1 VGELRT
7 KHRVSFE
14 KGTVAEKDDYLVDI
28 LVDLGFVTPDQVA
41 AQRTE
46 AQAAGVGVV
55 DLMVANKVI
64 RPADVTQA
72 KAAHFGAEVVNL
84 GEIKIDD
91 DVIAAVPRHIARKY
105 RVVPVFKHDSSITVA
120 LADPSDLDT
129 LDSLRLLLNAE
140 VDLRVASE
148 QDIEAALSKY
158 YGGERGASRA
168 MATDPK
174 LQQTIKEL
182 TEEHVEVTGGAAT
195 DGSVVDADAPLIKL
209 VNTMITEAFRMR
221 ASDIHLEPLP
231 KTFRVR
237 YRIDGVLHE
246 IKPPPK
252 RLQAAIISRLKIQS
266 NMSIS
271 EHRVPQDGR
280 IQTNV
285 GNKLIDLRVSCLPT
299 NHGESIV
306 MRILDKEGL
315 RLGLP
320 ELGFFTD
327 DQQTFER
334 LIGLPDGILLITGPT
349 GSGKTTTLYSCLH
362 FINRP
367 DRKII
372 TVEDPVEY
380 ILAGINQVQVNEAV
394 GLSFATA
401 LRSILRQAPNIIM
414 IGEIRDLETATIAI
428 NASLTGHL
436 VFSTLHTN
444 DAPSAVTRLIDI
456 GVKPFLVA
464 SSTRGLMAQRLVR
477 RVCKQCSSPTMPT
490 EAEMRSLGLDAAS
503 TQGANLLKGKGCPNC
518 NNTGYRGRFG
528 IFEIFVID
536 DEARKL
542 IYEKVPSSVLRARA
556 REMGMRTL
564 REDGVRKVLAG
575 LTTPDEVIKATVG
588 DVD

>member
-1 VGELRT
+1 
-7 KHRVSFE
+7 
-14 KGTVAEKDDYLVDI
+14 VAEKDDYLADI
-28 LVDLGFVTPDQVA
+28 LVDLGFVSPEKVA
-41 AQRTE
+41 ETRRE
-46 AQAAGVGVV
+46 AEAAGVGVV
-55 DLMVANKVI
+55 DLLVANKVV

-72 KAAHFGAEVVNL
+72 KASHFGAEVVNL
-84 GEIKIDD
+84 SELKIAD
-91 DVIAAVPRHIARKY
+91 DVIATIPRHIARKY
-105 RVVPVFKHDSSITVA
+105 RVVPVFKHDNNLTVA

-129 LDSLRLLLNAE
+129 IDSLTHLLRAE
-140 VDLRVASE
+140 IDLRVASE
-148 QDIEAALSKY
+148 ADIESALSRY
-158 YGGERGASRA
+158 YAEKSSV
-168 MATDPK
+168 ATDPR
-174 LQQTIKEL
+174 LKEAIEDL
-182 TEEHVEVTGGAAT
+182 TREHVEVEAAAAADGA
-195 DGSVVDADAPLIKL
+195 VVTADAPLIKL
-209 VNTMITEAFRMR
+209 VNSIIIEAFKMR
-221 ASDIHLEPLP
+221 ASDIHLEPLS
-231 KTFRVR
+231 KTFRMR

-246 IKPPPK
+246 IKAPPK
-252 RLQAAIISRLKIQS
+252 RLQAAVISRLKIQS
-266 NMSIS
+266 DMSIS
-271 EHRVPQDGR
+271 EHRIPQDGR
-280 IQTNV
+280 IQTSV
-285 GNKLIDLRVSCLPT
+285 GGKLIDLRVSCLPT

-334 LIGLPDGILLITGPT
+334 MIGLPDGILLVTGPT

-380 ILAGINQVQVNEAV
+380 LLSGINQVQVNEAV
-394 GLSFATA
+394 GLTFAMA
-401 LRSILRQAPNIIM
+401 LRSILRQAPNVIM

-464 SSTRGLMAQRLVR
+464 SSTRALMAQRLVR
-477 RVCKQCSSPTMPT
+477 KVCRQCASPALPS
-490 EAEMRSLGLDAAS
+490 EAEMRTLGLDAANL
-503 TQGANLLKGKGCPNC
+503 QGASFQKGKGCSNC
-518 NNTGYRGRFG
+518 SNTGYRGRFG

-542 IYEKVPSSVLRARA
+542 IYEKVSSSVLRARA

-564 REDGVRKVLAG
+564 REDGIRKAQAG
-575 LTTPDEVIKATVG
+575 LTTADEVIRATVG

>member
-1 VGELRT
+1 M
-7 KHRVSFE
+7 
-14 KGTVAEKDDYLVDI
+14 AEKDDYLIDI
-28 LVDLGFVTPDQVA
+28 LVDLGFVTPDKVNEL
-41 AQRTE
+41 RKE
-46 AQAAGVGVV
+46 AQESGVGLV
-55 DLMVANKVI
+55 DLMLSNKLI

-84 GEIKIDD
+84 NDIKIED
-91 DVIAAVPRHIARKY
+91 DVIATIPRHIARKY
-105 RVVPVFKHDSSITVA
+105 RVVPVYKHDGTLTVA

-129 LDSLRLLLNAE
+129 IDSLQHLLHMDITLQ
-140 VDLRVASE
+140 VASE
-148 QDIEAALSKY
+148 ADIEAALSRY
-158 YGGERGASRA
+158 YAERGGGGIAS
-168 MATDPK
+168 DPRY
-174 LQQTIKEL
+174 KEAIEDL
-182 TEEHVEVTGGAAT
+182 TREHVEIEQAGAFA
-195 DGSVVDADAPLIKL
+195 DGAEVAADAPLIKL
-209 VNTMITEAFRMR
+209 VNSLIVEAFKLR
-221 ASDIHLEPLP
+221 ASDIHLEPMD
-231 KTFRVR
+231 KKFRVR
-237 YRIDGVLHE
+237 YRIDGMLHE
-246 IKPPPK
+246 MKAPPK
-252 RLQAAIISRLKIQS
+252 RLQAAIVSRLKIQS

-271 EHRVPQDGR
+271 EHRIPQDGR
-280 IQTNV
+280 IQTSV
-285 GNKLIDLRVSCLPT
+285 GAKLIDLRVSCLPT

-334 LIGLPDGILLITGPT
+334 LIGLPDGILLVTGPT

-380 ILAGINQVQVNEAV
+380 ILAGINQVQVNETV
-394 GLSFATA
+394 GLTFSAA
-401 LRSILRQAPNIIM
+401 LRSILRQAPNVIM
-414 IGEIRDLETATIAI
+414 IGEIRDLETASIAI

-464 SSTRGLMAQRLVR
+464 SSTRALMAQRLVR
-477 RVCKQCSSPTMPT
+477 RVCKQCAMPYVPTPD
-490 EAEMRSLGLDAAS
+490 EMRQLSLDAS
-503 TQGANLLKGKGCPNC
+503 NTQGATFMRGKGCGNC
-518 NNTGYRGRFG
+518 ANTGFRGRFG

-536 DEARKL
+536 DDARKL
-542 IYEKVPSSVLRARA
+542 IYEKVSSSVLRTRA

-564 REDGVRKVLAG
+564 REDGIRKVLAG
-575 LTTPDEVIKATVG
+575 LTTPDEVIRATVG
-588 DVD
+588 DVE

>member
-1 VGELRT
+1 M
-7 KHRVSFE
+7 
-14 KGTVAEKDDYLVDI
+14 AEKDDYLIDI
-28 LVDLGFVTPDQVA
+28 LVDLGYVTPDKVA
-41 AQRTE
+41 ELRPE
-46 AQAAGVGVV
+46 AHSSGVGVV
-55 DLMVANKVI
+55 DLMLANKIVNQ
-64 RPADVTQA
+64 AAVTQA

-84 GEIKIDD
+84 AEVKIPD
-91 DVIAAVPRHIARKY
+91 DVIATVPRHIARKY
-105 RVVPVFKHDSSITVA
+105 RVVPVFKHDGSLTVA

-129 LDSLRLLLNAE
+129 IDSLNHLLRMDISLQ
-140 VDLRVASE
+140 VASE
-148 QDIEAALSKY
+148 ADIESALSKY
-158 YGGERGASRA
+158 YAERGGGGGGSGVRVA
-168 MATDPK
+168 DPA
-174 LQQTIKEL
+174 LADTIKEL
-182 TEEHVEVTGGAAT
+182 TEDHVEVQLGGLE
-195 DGSVVDADAPLIKL
+195 DGGTVDADAPLIKL
-209 VNTMITEAFRMR
+209 VNSIIVDAFKLR
-221 ASDIHLEPLP
+221 ASDIHLEPLA
-231 KTFRVR
+231 KVFRLR
-237 YRIDGVLHE
+237 YRIDGMLHE
-246 IKPPPK
+246 MKPPPK
-252 RLQAAIISRLKIQS
+252 RLQPAIVSRLKIQS

-271 EHRVPQDGR
+271 EHRIPQDGR

-285 GNKLIDLRVSCLPT
+285 GTKLIDLRVSCLPT

-334 LIGLPDGILLITGPT
+334 LIGLPDGILLVTGPT

-380 ILAGINQVQVNEAV
+380 ILAGINQVQVNETV
-394 GLSFATA
+394 GLSFSTA
-401 LRSILRQAPNIIM
+401 LRSILRQAPNVIM
-414 IGEIRDLETATIAI
+414 IGEIRDMETATIAI

-464 SSTRGLMAQRLVR
+464 SSTRALMAQRLVR
-477 RVCKQCSSPTMPT
+477 KVCKQCAAPYVPT
-490 EAEMRSLGLDAAS
+490 EDEMRQLNLNVSN
-503 TQGANLLKGKGCPNC
+503 TQGASFMRGKGCANC
-518 NNTGYRGRFG
+518 SNTGYRGRFG

-536 DEARKL
+536 DDARKL
-542 IYEKVPSSVLRARA
+542 IYEKVSSSVLRNRA

-564 REDGVRKVLAG
+564 REDGIRKVLAG
-575 LTTPDEVIKATVG
+575 LTTPDEVIRATVG
-588 DVD
+588 DVE